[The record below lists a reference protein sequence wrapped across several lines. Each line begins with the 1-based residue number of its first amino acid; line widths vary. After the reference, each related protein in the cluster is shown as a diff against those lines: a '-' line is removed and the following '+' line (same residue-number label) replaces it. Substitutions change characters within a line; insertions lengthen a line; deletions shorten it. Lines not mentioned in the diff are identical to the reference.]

1 MMTTFKIYIDE
12 SGDHRYRSIASPD
25 GRYLALTAVIIR
37 GTTYTSQVHA
47 ELEQL
52 KRAHFTYDPDRPV
65 VLTRS
70 MIVKRKR
77 WFGVLANPQRKQ
89 DFGDAI
95 LSLYSA
101 LPAQIFTVVIDK
113 QSHKTR
119 FPVDTF
125 DAYEYSLEVLLNRIR
140 GYLTLAGADAEIICE
155 CRGARVDQ
163 QIQAAY
169 YRART
174 KGTTYASAVEIRAVY
189 PLAELTM
196 LRKSDNIAGL
206 QIADMACY
214 GQKQRI
220 ILENG
225 GTVGGIS
232 GFTAALNTKVARM
245 VNQYGHYLLE

>member
-1 MMTTFKIYIDE
+1 MVRRASQPPAEARLRRCDPILVQ
-12 SGDHRYRSIASPD
+12 RIA
-25 GRYLALTAVIIR
+25 R
-37 GTTYTSQVHA
+37 
-47 ELEQL
+47 
-52 KRAHFTYDPDRPV
+52 
-65 VLTRS
+65 
-70 MIVKRKR
+70 
-77 WFGVLANPQRKQ
+77 
-89 DFGDAI
+89 
-95 LSLYSA
+95 
-101 LPAQIFTVVIDK
+101 QIFTVVIDK

-155 CRGARVDQ
+155 CRGAREDQ

-225 GTVGGIS
+225 GTVGGMS
-232 GFTAALNTKVARM
+232 EFSRRPSTRRSRGW
-245 VNQYGHYLLE
+245 